1 MMVAFLSPDWIRALD
16 EAARDHPGLPDAAV
30 GLSLVVEQEVT
41 DAPGGPVRFH
51 VVFGDGSVRVR
62 TGPAPQPT
70 VRFSQD
76 LATATAIATG
86 TESAQRAFMTGRLQV
101 GGDLR
106 VLLEGREA
114 LAALDDVFASVRRT
128 TEHPDPT
135 PAAPADGA

>member
-1 MMVAFLSPDWIRALD
+1 MVAFLSPAWVCALD
-16 EAARDHPGLPDAAV
+16 DAARDHTGLPDAIA

-51 VVFGDGSVRVR
+51 VVFDDGSMRVR
-62 TGPAPQPT
+62 NGPAPQPA

-76 LATATAIATG
+76 LATAVAIATG

-114 LAALDDVFASVRRT
+114 LTVLGDVFASVRPA
-128 TEHPDPT
+128 TEHPGP
-135 PAAPADGA
+135 APADGA